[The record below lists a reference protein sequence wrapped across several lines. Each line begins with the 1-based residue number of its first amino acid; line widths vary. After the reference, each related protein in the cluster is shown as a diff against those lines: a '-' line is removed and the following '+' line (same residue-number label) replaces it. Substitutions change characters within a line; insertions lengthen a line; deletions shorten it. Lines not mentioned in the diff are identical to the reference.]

1 MIKVRLEFRNVK
13 VKDVFEIIK
22 KLSRNF
28 KVWRYD
34 GIVYVTLN
42 VKTISELN
50 EMEKNIRSKG
60 LEFSYSRIDF
70 SSTWWER
77 CVKM

>member
-1 MIKVRLEFRNVK
+1 MIRVRLKFRNVK
-13 VKDVFEIIK
+13 IKDVFEIIK

-42 VKTISELN
+42 VKTTSELN
-50 EMEKNIRSKG
+50 EIEKNIRSKG

-70 SSTWWER
+70 SSRWWER
-77 CVKM
+77 CMKM

>member
-13 VKDVFEIIK
+13 VKDVFQIIK

-42 VKTISELN
+42 VKTTSELN

-60 LEFSYSRIDF
+60 LELSYSRIDF